1 VTSPGKRATKF
12 LGEEEK
18 QKKKKKKKKKKKTKG
33 VDGVLLL

>member
-18 QKKKKKKKKKKKTKG
+18 QKKKKKKKKKQK
-33 VDGVLLL
+33 V